1 MDPLELP
8 PHGHVGQAH
17 CVARGCAIRQVCVSI
32 GRGLPT
38 GTTLAFVGLVID
50 SRWLP
55 LTDLWSLAIDV
66 HDQRPLTRS
75 AALAA
80 LAVGSE
86 DHRRRELGIPSIF
99 EPPPL
104 ALDGRGAP

>member
-1 MDPLELP
+1 M
-8 PHGHVGQAH
+8 GM
-17 CVARGCAIRQVCVSI
+17 
-32 GRGLPT
+32 
-38 GTTLAFVGLVID
+38 TLAFLIAVID

-66 HDQRPLTRS
+66 HEQRPFTRS

-86 DHRRRELGIPSIF
+86 DCRRRELGIPSIF
-99 EPPPL
+99 EPAPRL
-104 ALDGRGAP
+104 AALSGRGAP